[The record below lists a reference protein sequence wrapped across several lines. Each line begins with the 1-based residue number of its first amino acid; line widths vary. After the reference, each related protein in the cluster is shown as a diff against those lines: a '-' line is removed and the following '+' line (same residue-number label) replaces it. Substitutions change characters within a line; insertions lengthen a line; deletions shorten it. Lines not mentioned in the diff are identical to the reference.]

1 MYNYKSK
8 LVDSSRMIADILV
21 ADIAGDQDRFDEMF
35 EISLQNSYPLSMRA
49 ARIVEICVS
58 KHRKFILPHLNKLP
72 DYIKASDVDGVKR
85 SFLKILSETPLLQ
98 EEDYLGR
105 LTDLTFSYVENNN
118 EAIAIRAF
126 SIDILLKISKTFP
139 DLKSELIPLLE
150 NMAEGSSR
158 GLESKCKKILK
169 KITLKR

>member
-1 MYNYKSK
+1 MYNYESK

-35 EISLQNSYPLSMRA
+35 EITLQNSYPLSMRA
-49 ARIVEICVS
+49 ARIIEICVS

-72 DYIKASDVDGVKR
+72 EYIEASDVDGVKR
-85 SFLKILSETPLLQ
+85 SFLKILSETSLPQ
-98 EEDYLGR
+98 DENFLGL
-105 LTDLTFSYVENNN
+105 LTDLAFAYIENNN
-118 EAIAIRAF
+118 EAIAVRAF

-139 DLKSELIPLLE
+139 DLKSELIPLLQ
-150 NMAEGSSR
+150 NMAEISSK

-169 KITLKR
+169 KITI